1 MARFNAST
9 VDRLSLPTST
19 QINVDAAESV
29 ANLQA
34 LDAALNSIILGSAV
48 RGVRTVDEVI
58 DGGSAVPP
66 VDVDANRGSKWL
78 FRSQDSVTSEIFTN
92 ELGTADL
99 SILPSSTT
107 DFIDLSAGTG
117 LALKNAWDAV
127 YETKNGNTGVLLSVQ
142 QVTRT
147 E

>member
-1 MARFNAST
+1 MARFNVST

-34 LDAALNSIILGSAV
+34 LDAAVNSVILGSSV

-58 DGGSAVPP
+58 DGGSSVPP
-66 VDVDANRGSKWL
+66 ADNSANRGQKWL
-78 FRSQDSVTSEIFTN
+78 FRSQDSVTQEIFTN
-92 ELGTADL
+92 EIGTADYA
-99 SILPSSTT
+99 ILPSPTT
-107 DFIDLSAGTG
+107 DFIDLTAGTG

-127 YETKNGNTGVLLSVQ
+127 YESKNGNGGVLLSVQ
-142 QVTRT
+142 QVTRS

>member
-1 MARFNAST
+1 MARFNVST
-9 VDRLSLPTST
+9 FDRLSLPTST

-34 LDAALNSIILGSAV
+34 LDAALNAVILGSSV

-66 VDVDANRGSKWL
+66 TDNEANRGSKWL
-78 FRSQDSVTSEIFTN
+78 FRSQDGTTQEIFTN

-99 SILPSSTT
+99 TALPSSTT
-107 DFIDLSAGTG
+107 DFLDLTAGLG
-117 LALKNAWDAV
+117 LALKNSWDAV
-127 YETKNGNTGVLLSVQ
+127 YESKQGNGGVLLSVQ
-142 QVTRT
+142 QVTRS

>member
-9 VDRLSLPTST
+9 VDRLALPTST

-34 LDAALNSIILGSAV
+34 LDAALNAVILGSSI
-48 RGVRTVDEVI
+48 RGVRTVDETI

-66 VDVDANRGSKWL
+66 TDVDANRGSKWL
-78 FRSQDSVTSEIFTN
+78 FRSQDAITQEIFTN

-99 SILPSSTT
+99 SALPSSVT
-107 DFIDLSAGTG
+107 DFLDLSAGLG

-127 YETKNGNTGVLLSVQ
+127 YETKNGNAGVLLSVQ
-142 QVTRT
+142 QVTRS